1 MATIATLKPNTD
13 FQPLSA
19 GYHNGTLTAVEVRDY
34 EQSNYNTGAP
44 ETVTKLL
51 ITFVSETDPEI
62 NGGPA
67 EGRLFLRLAYGSK
80 AHLTVVRERLLGREL
95 TPEEAV
101 NVDDQEFLGKRI
113 RVQVKQKVGKNGRV
127 YGNLDPTSITSLE
140 GIEVPRQAPVA
151 TTTPEVDSTT
161 PEPFSTEE
169 KEGDLLF

>member
-1 MATIATLKPNTD
+1 MATIVTIKPNTD

-19 GYHNGTLTAVEVRDY
+19 GYHNGTFTAVEVRDF
-34 EQSNYNTGAP
+34 EQSNYNTGTR
-44 ETVTKLL
+44 ETVTKLV
-51 ITFVSETDPEI
+51 ITFVSETDPEV

-127 YGNLDPTSITSLE
+127 YGNLDPTSITSLD
-140 GIEVPRQAPVA
+140 GFDVPRQNPVA
-151 TTTPEVDSTT
+151 TTPEVGSTT
-161 PEPFSTEE
+161 PEGPFDTEE